1 MRLERVL
8 IYLPYG
14 VIITDYFVSYYT
26 AQNSVQQAVSV
37 AALIHV
43 RALHGMPLFR
53 PSNNSDRRFRF
64 FKTTSHAIALPC
76 LFCYQPAK
84 ITCEPLSRKYKGITN
99 VRVPFLFQGCRS
111 RNKH

>member
-1 MRLERVL
+1 MLSFFLILESLNETWVSFDIFTLRF
-8 IYLPYG
+8 
-14 VIITDYFVSYYT
+14 DNKKNYFESYCT

-37 AALIHV
+37 AALMYV
-43 RALHGMPLFR
+43 RALHGMTLFR

-84 ITCEPLSRKYKGITN
+84 NRMWTAVT
-99 VRVPFLFQGCRS
+99 
-111 RNKH
+111 